1 MKILSILF
9 ACSLL
14 PFMIIVLAKK
24 KEDVLLP
31 IRSENVKF
39 ESNGIEIAGTLLLP
53 EGAGPYP
60 AIVMGHGSGMS
71 TRSGGRFAADHFS
84 KRGIAFLTYDKRGVG
99 ESGGV
104 YVGRENGSE
113 KNLKLLASDV
123 AAGTTYLRTRNDIID
138 NEIGLW
144 GVSQAGWIL
153 PVAANLVNDVAFTI
167 LISGPTVTVGEENYY
182 SKLTGDNGSQLGDKS
197 MEEISA
203 LLKKKGPYGFDPL
216 PYLNKMNMPGL
227 WLLGEEDMSI
237 PIPETVAHL
246 DRLIMQGHDFKY
258 QVFPSANHGLRVKG
272 RIIEDYW
279 KIQDDF
285 LESIGK

>member
-1 MKILSILF
+1 
-9 ACSLL
+9 
-14 PFMIIVLAKK
+14 MIIVLAKK

-258 QVFPSANHGLRVKG
+258 QVIPSANHGLRING